1 MQYLDNII
9 FDTSAILALINLEKG
24 HDTVRP
30 VLDRA
35 IMSTVNVAEVAKF
48 LIEKE
53 SYTRENVSSL
63 IESTLYDIIPFT
75 TSQAITSAE
84 IIKETRPYG
93 LSLGD
98 RACIALSMET
108 GYPIYTADR
117 IWEKLSMNLDIVFV
131 R

>member
-1 MQYLDNII
+1 MQYLGNII

-24 HDTVRP
+24 YDL
-30 VLDRA
+30 VLPIIDKA

-48 LIEKE
+48 LIDKE
-53 SYTRENVSSL
+53 SYTRAKA
-63 IESTLYDIIPFT
+63 STLIDSTLHGIIPFT
-75 TSQAITSAE
+75 TSQALTSAE
-84 IIKETRPYG
+84 IIKETKKYG

-108 GYPIYTADR
+108 GYPIYTADKM
-117 IWEKLSMNLDIVFV
+117 WQKLDLDLDIVYV